1 MRLALLVI
9 ATSSTIA
16 SARPTG
22 NVLVPEDAELHA
34 TKEAALA
41 DSRPP
46 RTGKPIAMRL
56 VREHGDVVELQT
68 GDVVDCADTRETPY
82 KLTVFVPAL

>member
-1 MRLALLVI
+1 
-9 ATSSTIA
+9 
-16 SARPTG
+16 
-22 NVLVPEDAELHA
+22 
-34 TKEAALA
+34 
-41 DSRPP
+41 
-46 RTGKPIAMRL
+46 MRL